1 VYLDGEWQRIDPT
14 AMIAPQRI
22 DSGMQ
27 NYMAEDQK
35 VWGDAQAQAWRL
47 QQFKFLKNMRVWSDY
62 LSYQWQVQSCWL

>member
-35 VWGDAQAQAWRL
+35 FGEMHRHKHGVYSNLNFEKYACL
-47 QQFKFLKNMRVWSDY
+47 E
-62 LSYQWQVQSCWL
+62 